1 MSESLA
7 EDGSN
12 SCSFAG
18 DFGAAYHA
26 LLAQDMEIKLVP
38 VHASPATQAKS
49 GPTPTR
55 APLSVVSGAE
65 VDGRK
70 AGGADGMAATGW
82 RHDGHVAMRRPDG
95 ITTESLDSEFEEAL
109 VRLERVSQRLV
120 VEQQYGQRL
129 EALTG
134 SLVGKIQVRLSIKCC
149 LVSNIVDKC
158 CLLPMQTDTTEAKLA
173 NLAVLGCAIAQGGG
187 ESRSATRNASFAAA
201 WSGRLACCS
210 GQRSCECG
218 RRRARRV
225 PDRCCLSPC
234 QDRACVVGC
243 RVKTV
248 KVAVH

>member
-38 VHASPATQAKS
+38 VHANPATQAKS

-149 LVSNIVDKC
+149 LVSTSWTSAAC
-158 CLLPMQTDTTEAKLA
+158 CPCKQTRLRRNLQISQSWVVRLRKEEASRDQLQETLA
-173 NLAVLGCAIAQGGG
+173 SLRRGQADLHAAQGNGAA
-187 ESRSATRNASFAAA
+187 SAVDV
-201 WSGRLACCS
+201 
-210 GQRSCECG
+210 
-218 RRRARRV
+218 V
-225 PDRCCLSPC
+225 PDVSPT
-234 QDRACVVGC
+234 DAVSAL
-243 RVKTV
+243 VKTGRV
-248 KVAVH
+248 SSDAV

>member
-38 VHASPATQAKS
+38 VHANPATQAKS

-109 VRLERVSQRLV
+109 VRCAITKGMALGYPAQSTEVQKFLEVMCRH
-120 VEQQYGQRL
+120 
-129 EALTG
+129 T
-134 SLVGKIQVRLSIKCC
+134 
-149 LVSNIVDKC
+149 
-158 CLLPMQTDTTEAKLA
+158 AKLA
-173 NLAVLGCAIAQGGG
+173 K
-187 ESRSATRNASFAAA
+187 AA
-201 WSGRLACCS
+201 
-210 GQRSCECG
+210 
-218 RRRARRV
+218 
-225 PDRCCLSPC
+225 
-234 QDRACVVGC
+234 
-243 RVKTV
+243 K
-248 KVAVH
+248 